1 MITKQQIIHWLELTA
16 DKYEKE
22 RDYLTEL
29 DKAIGDADHGNNMN
43 RGFQKVK
50 ANLAG
55 SSDSDIKSILSM
67 VAKTLISSIG
77 GAAGPL
83 YGTLFLKGAAGLK
96 GTEELTD
103 ADLLQFWEEG
113 IKGVQSRGRAEAD
126 DKTMVDTLLP
136 ALESMKQS
144 IKEEDDTTSVLKKAA
159 ESAKKGMEDTIPLI
173 AKKGR
178 ASYLGER
185 SKGHQDPGATSSY
198 YMINALA
205 EAVSGKPT
213 E

>member
-1 MITKQQIIHWLELTA
+1 MITKQQIIHWLELTS
-16 DKYEKE
+16 DKYENE
-22 RDYLTEL
+22 RGYLTEL
-29 DKAIGDADHGNNMN
+29 DKSIGDADHGNNMH

-50 ANLAG
+50 ANLEGAA
-55 SSDSDIKSILSM
+55 DNDIKSILSM

-96 GTEELTD
+96 GSDELTD
-103 ADLLQFWEEG
+103 ADLLKFWEEG

-126 DKTMVDTLLP
+126 DKTMIDTLLP
-136 ALESMKQS
+136 ALETLKQGIS
-144 IKEEDDTTSVLKKAA
+144 DKEDTSDILKNMAQ
-159 ESAKKGMEDTIPLI
+159 SAKKGMEETTPLI

-198 YMINALA
+198 FMINALA
-205 EAVSGKPT
+205 DAVSNTTNK
-213 E
+213 